1 MMAHKIFCEFAMSQP
16 ALKETNLSAQI
27 EGLDTLAAEA
37 MAEWKVPGV
46 AIAVVQNG
54 ETVLLKAYGQRDVEA
69 GLEATPQTQFTI
81 CSITKTFTATGLA
94 MLVDE
99 GRLDWTKPV
108 RDYVPEFRLHDA
120 IATDRVTVRD
130 LLCHHT
136 GLPRHD
142 WVWMPGDISPAE
154 MLAAMR
160 YIEPSRDVRTA
171 FQYNNL
177 GYNAAGIVAERI
189 SGLSW
194 EDFTRTR
201 ITDRLNM
208 PVTFT
213 AEAIEAADDAATPY
227 LMHRDHRQRIKNWP
241 LRTMAAGAI
250 NTSVSAIANWMKFL
264 LSEGEFEGE
273 RLLSS
278 ALVRE
283 MQAPRVYAG
292 APEFEFGHFH
302 YGLGFGSTTYRGERV
317 VGHSGG
323 WLGWSTLMRLM
334 PDKNLGVAVFCNQG
348 APVPAILVNYVLDRV
363 CGKEPAPWLDRLREL
378 RRKALAQ
385 EELNE
390 QTRQSGRKQNTSP
403 GHELS
408 DYVGS
413 YEHPAYGRMTITRTG
428 DSLHWAY
435 RGFSGPL
442 THRHYETFETPRL
455 PYELN
460 PDGLAIS
467 FTTDRDGNVASLS
480 AQLEQM
486 VAEIVFTRVPGG
498 DCMDTGF
505 REACVGRYRQGST
518 IHLVALQVDGRMTL
532 KPDNQPLYHLRPY
545 QGAIFSI
552 AELEGFRVEFRRGA
566 TSSTDEIVFHQPNG
580 TFVAQR
586 SESSDMSS

>member
-1 MMAHKIFCEFAMSQP
+1 MSIQR
-16 ALKETNLSAQI
+16 AVKETTLVALTP
-27 EGLDTLAAEA
+27 ELDAVAAEA

-69 GLEATPQTQFTI
+69 GLATTTQTQFTI

-120 IATDRVTVRD
+120 IATDRITVRD
-130 LLCHHT
+130 LLSHHT

-142 WVWMPGDISPAE
+142 WIWMPGDLSRAE

-160 YIEPSRDVRTA
+160 YIEPSRDVRTTY
-171 FQYNNL
+171 QYSNL
-177 GYNAAGIVAERI
+177 GYNAASIVAERI

-213 AEAIEAADDAATPY
+213 PEALEAADDAATPY
-227 LMHRDHRQRIKNWP
+227 LIHRDQRQRTKSWP
-241 LRTMAAGAI
+241 IRATAAGAI
-250 NTSVSAIANWMKFL
+250 NTSVTAIANWMRFL
-264 LSEGEFEGE
+264 LSEGEFQGE
-273 RLLSS
+273 PLLST

-283 MQAPRVYAG
+283 MQAPRVHSG
-292 APEFEFGHFH
+292 APEFEFGHSH

-334 PDKNLGVAVFCNQG
+334 PDKNLGVAVFCNRGG
-348 APVPAILVNYVLDRV
+348 APVPGILINYVLDQA
-363 CGKEPAPWLDRLREL
+363 CGKEPVPWLDRLRDL
-378 RRKALAQ
+378 RRKALVQ
-385 EELNE
+385 EEIDE
-390 QTRQSGRKQNTSP
+390 QTRQTARKRNASP
-403 GHELS
+403 SHELS
-408 DYVGS
+408 DYAGS
-413 YEHPAYGRMTITRTG
+413 YEHPGYGRMIITRTG

-435 RGFSGPL
+435 RSFSVPL
-442 THRHYETFETPRL
+442 AHRHYETFEVPHL
-455 PYELN
+455 PYDLN
-460 PDGLAIS
+460 PDRLAIS

-480 AQLEQM
+480 AQLEPM
-486 VAEIVFTRVPGG
+486 VADIVFMRVPSG
-498 DCMDTGF
+498 DCMDAGY
-505 REACVGRYRQGST
+505 REACVGRYRHGST
-518 IHLVALQVDGRMTL
+518 THVVSLQVDGQLTL
-532 KPDNQPLYHLRPY
+532 KPDYQPLYHLRPY

-552 AELEGFRVEFRRGA
+552 VELEGFRVEFRRRS
-566 TSSTDEIVFHQPNG
+566 TSSADELVFHQPNG

-586 SESSDMSS
+586 IEPDDISS

>member
-16 ALKETNLSAQI
+16 ALEETNLSAQI

-213 AEAIEAADDAATPY
+213 AEAIEAADDSATPY

-241 LRTMAAGAI
+241 LRTTAAGAI

-273 RLLSS
+273 RLLSP

-283 MQAPRVYAG
+283 MQAPRVYSG

-302 YGLGFGSTTYRGERV
+302 YGLGFGSTIYRGERV

-480 AQLEQM
+480 AQIEQT

-498 DCMDTGF
+498 DCMDAGF
-505 REACVGRYRQGST
+505 REACVGRYSHGST
-518 IHLVALQVDGRMTL
+518 THVVALQADGRLTL